1 MWRTKN
7 GATKPTDR
15 LPIASSLGL
24 RSIGTEQSRD
34 KPVDNIEQRT
44 PWRIRYDLEKSSEE
58 HLNPGQRGIAALLAA
73 TVVNLPFG
81 TLYAFS
87 VFLKPMEVLLGATR
101 AEMSFVFGLATVTL
115 TLGMNFAPQLYR
127 RLSPAWLAVACGLL
141 SGAGLWLSATASSFL
156 HFALGYGVL
165 FGPGAGVLFIVGQ
178 QAVNQTVG
186 GARGLANGYVVS
198 LYPLGAMLGAPVFG
212 WSIQAF
218 GVRPTLAG
226 LGVVVLA
233 TCAIAAVL
241 LRAAAIQMLDASST
255 EVEEDRLGRTF
266 YLLTAVFFLAAA
278 AGLTVLSQAAAIVQ
292 AYGGVA
298 ALAVGATTLITGAV
312 GAARI
317 AGGWLVDHFA
327 AARVGVGAHACS
339 LAGALMLSLIPTPA
353 TAAFALGLIGVG
365 YGIVSG
371 LAAGAIAQYWH
382 KNQFGR
388 IASRL
393 YIAWCAAAISLP
405 VLAGALFD
413 RTGSYASAIW
423 VAAGVNVLG
432 VLIARLLPVR
442 K

>member
-1 MWRTKN
+1 
-7 GATKPTDR
+7 
-15 LPIASSLGL
+15 
-24 RSIGTEQSRD
+24 
-34 KPVDNIEQRT
+34 V
-44 PWRIRYDLEKSSEE
+44 
-58 HLNPGQRGIAALLAA
+58 AALVAA
-73 TVVNLPFG
+73 TVANLPFG

-87 VFLKPMEVLLGATR
+87 VFLKPMEALLGATR

-127 RLSPAWLAVACGLL
+127 RLSPAWLALACGLS
-141 SGAGLWLSATASSFL
+141 SGAGLWLSASASSIV

-186 GARGLANGYVVS
+186 RRRGLANGYVVS

-212 WSIQAF
+212 WSIRAF
-218 GVRPTLAG
+218 GVQPTLAG

-233 TCAIAAVL
+233 ACAIAAVL
-241 LRAAAIQMLDASST
+241 LRTAEIRMLDAT
-255 EVEEDRLGRTF
+255 AMEVEGGRLGGTF

-298 ALAVGATTLITGAV
+298 ALAVGATTFITGAV

-317 AGGWLVDHFA
+317 AGGWLVDHYA

-339 LAGALMLSLIPTPA
+339 LAGALMLTVIPTPG
-353 TAAFALGLIGVG
+353 TAVLGLGLIGVG

-371 LAAGAIAQYWH
+371 LAAGAIARYWH
-382 KNQFGR
+382 KNQFGLV
-388 IASRL
+388 ASRL

-413 RTGSYASAIW
+413 RTGSYASAMW
-423 VAAGVNVLG
+423 VAAGINVLG
-432 VLIARLLPVR
+432 MLIARLLPSAR
-442 K
+442 LRGS

>member
-1 MWRTKN
+1 M
-7 GATKPTDR
+7 
-15 LPIASSLGL
+15 
-24 RSIGTEQSRD
+24 
-34 KPVDNIEQRT
+34 
-44 PWRIRYDLEKSSEE
+44 
-58 HLNPGQRGIAALLAA
+58 NPRHRPIAALLAA

-87 VFLKPMEVLLGATR
+87 VFLKPMEALLGATR

-115 TLGMNFAPQLYR
+115 TIGMNFAPQLYR
-127 RLSPAWLAVACGLL
+127 RIAPVWLAVACGLL
-141 SGAGLWLSATASSFL
+141 SGAGLWLSASASSFV

-165 FGPGAGVLFIVGQ
+165 FGPGAGVLFIVSQ
-178 QAVNQTVG
+178 QAVNQTVVK
-186 GARGLANGYVVS
+186 RSGLANGYVVS

-226 LGVVVLA
+226 LGAVVLVA
-233 TCAIAAVL
+233 CAIAAVL
-241 LRAAAIQMLDASST
+241 LRAAEIRMLDASAT
-255 EVEEDRLGRTF
+255 EVEGERLGRTF

-292 AYGGVA
+292 AYGGAA
-298 ALAVGATTLITGAV
+298 ALAVGATTFITGAV

-327 AARVGVGAHACS
+327 AARVGVAAHVCS
-339 LAGALMLSLIPTPA
+339 LVGAAMLSLIPSPV
-353 TAAFALGLIGVG
+353 TAAFALGLIGIG

-388 IASRL
+388 VASRL

-413 RTGSYASAIW
+413 RTGSYASAVWI
-423 VAAGVNVLG
+423 AAAINVLG
-432 VLIARLLPVR
+432 VLVARLLPVR
-442 K
+442 T

>member
-1 MWRTKN
+1 M
-7 GATKPTDR
+7 
-15 LPIASSLGL
+15 
-24 RSIGTEQSRD
+24 
-34 KPVDNIEQRT
+34 
-44 PWRIRYDLEKSSEE
+44 
-58 HLNPGQRGIAALLAA
+58 NPGQRSVAALLAA
-73 TVVNLPFG
+73 TVGNLPFG

-87 VFLKPMEVLLGATR
+87 VLLKPMEALLGATR

-127 RLSPAWLAVACGLL
+127 RLSPAPLAVACGLL
-141 SGAGLWLSATASSFL
+141 SGAGLWLSASASSFA
-156 HFALGYGVL
+156 HFAIGYGVL

-178 QAVNQTVG
+178 QAVNQTVVR
-186 GARGLANGYVVS
+186 ARGLANGYVVS
-198 LYPLGAMLGAPVFG
+198 LYPLGAMLGAPVLG

-233 TCAIAAVL
+233 GCAIAAAL
-241 LRAAAIQMLDASST
+241 LRAAEIRMLDPSST
-255 EVEEDRLGRTF
+255 PVEGGRLGRTF

-292 AYGGVA
+292 AYGGAA
-298 ALAVGATTLITGAV
+298 ALAVGATTFITGAV

-327 AARVGVGAHACS
+327 AARVGIGAHACS
-339 LAGALMLSLIPTPA
+339 LAGAVMLSLVPAPA

-388 IASRL
+388 VASRL

-413 RTGSYASAIW
+413 RTGSYASAVW
-423 VAAGVNVLG
+423 VAAGINVLG
-432 VLIARLLPVR
+432 VLVARMLPVR
-442 K
+442 EKPAGSE

>member
-1 MWRTKN
+1 LT
-7 GATKPTDR
+7 
-15 LPIASSLGL
+15 
-24 RSIGTEQSRD
+24 
-34 KPVDNIEQRT
+34 
-44 PWRIRYDLEKSSEE
+44 
-58 HLNPGQRGIAALLAA
+58 PGQRSVAALLAA

-115 TLGMNFAPQLYR
+115 TLGMNFAPQLYH
-127 RLSPAWLAVACGLL
+127 RLSPVSLAAVCGLS
-141 SGAGLWLSATASSFL
+141 SGAGLWLAASASSFVP
-156 HFALGYGVL
+156 FALGYGVL

-178 QAVNQTVG
+178 QAVNQTVST
-186 GARGLANGYVVS
+186 ARGLANGYVVS
-198 LYPLGAMLGAPVFG
+198 LYPLGAMVGAPILG

-233 TCAIAAVL
+233 ACAIAAAL
-241 LRAAAIQMLDASST
+241 LRAAGIQMADPSST
-255 EVEEDRLGRTF
+255 EVDEGRLGRTF
-266 YLLTAVFFLAAA
+266 WLLTAVFFLAAA

-292 AYGGVA
+292 AYGGAA
-298 ALAVGATTLITGAV
+298 ALAVGATTFITGAV

-317 AGGWLVDHFA
+317 TGGWLVDHFA

-339 LAGALMLSLIPTPA
+339 LAGAVMLSLIPSPM
-353 TAAFALGLIGVG
+353 TAAFALGLIGIG

-382 KNQFGR
+382 KNQFGHV
-388 IASRL
+388 ASRL
-393 YIAWCAAAISLP
+393 YIAWCAAAVSLP

-413 RTGSYASAIW
+413 RTGSYASAMW
-423 VAAGVNVLG
+423 VAAGINVLG
-432 VLIARLLPVR
+432 MLVARMLPSASSR
-442 K
+442 GS